1 LSVDLTSNN
10 DYRIINLTS
19 LTDSHPT
26 EEEESEKLLPICSHC
41 DKAMTLA
48 YQDIMSSPSNQIL
61 VKKDQFYCELC
72 GLIKDPDAKLLH
84 KKKELQGPKIT
95 KKKGAPAFV
104 FENIRFNILDRDK
117 PKEFDIEPEEE
128 ERLKVEGY
136 PINGTRVKSAETG
149 RTIVRRYS

>member
-19 LTDSHPT
+19 LTDSNPT
-26 EEEESEKLLPICSHC
+26 EE
-41 DKAMTLA
+41 
-48 YQDIMSSPSNQIL
+48 
-61 VKKDQFYCELC
+61 DQFYCELC
-72 GLIKDPDAKLLH
+72 GLIKDPDAMLLH

-95 KKKGAPAFV
+95 KRKGAPAFV

-128 ERLKVEGY
+128 ERLKAEGY
-136 PINGTRVKSAETG
+136 PINETRVKSAETG